1 MSQKPKL
8 RDLTAIEVRRVRTPA
23 TVRADAGDDGPGE
36 IRFTGHAAIFESPTW
51 IGPPKWGFQ
60 EVIARGAFAKTINES
75 DVRFLINHDPNLI
88 LARTTA
94 GTMTLAED
102 KIGLAVDAQLAAT
115 SYGQDLAVSLERGD
129 MSQMSFGFRV
139 VREEWEEIEVEPGV
153 VIERRTLQEV
163 ELFDVSSVTYPAYE
177 DTDGGLAA
185 ATMARELRDRRLSPD
200 PAGRP
205 ARTTTP
211 TATSDGGPG
220 DRGAAPAPAAAATD
234 PTPTTATTATS
245 DGGAGDRGGDP
256 AGHPQTTLTTVPTVT
271 TAGDPGDDGATPD
284 PAGEARATEDDQPL
298 YVLLLAHSAGDHAGT
313 SRAKCPPCTK
323 ALTQPPPATSGTAA
337 AA

>member
-1 MSQKPKL
+1 MPQHPKL

-23 TVRADAGDDGPGE
+23 TIRATDNTDDDSSVKE
-36 IRFTGHAAIFESPTW
+36 LRFTGHAAVFESPTW

-60 EVIARGAFAKTINES
+60 EVIARGAFAKTITES

-94 GTMTLAED
+94 GTMTLLED

-139 VREEWEEIEVEPGV
+139 VREEWEDVEVDGGA
-153 VIERRTLQEV
+153 VIERRTLLEV

-185 ATMARELRDRRLSPD
+185 AELARELRDRRNPTRATRRMVDHLDVRAGDTAEPSDPD
-200 PAGRP
+200 PATP
-205 ARTTTP
+205 AAP
-211 TATSDGGPG
+211 TAATSPPADPAASTPVDKPG
-220 DRGAAPAPAAAATD
+220 D
-234 PTPTTATTATS
+234 
-245 DGGAGDRGGDP
+245 
-256 AGHPQTTLTTVPTVT
+256 
-271 TAGDPGDDGATPD
+271 GDDGL
-284 PAGEARATEDDQPL
+284 PL
-298 YVLLLAHSAGDHAGT
+298 HTLLLAHAAGDHAGT

-323 ALTQPPPATSGTAA
+323 ALTQTPPVTTSGTSAA
-337 AA
+337 

>member
-1 MSQKPKL
+1 MANPRL

-23 TVRADAGDDGPGE
+23 TVRATTDDGDTE

-60 EVIARGAFAKTINES
+60 EVIARGAFAKTIGES

-102 KIGLAVDAQLAAT
+102 KIGLAVDADLAQT

-139 VREEWEEIEVEPGV
+139 VRELWEEIETEPGV

-185 ATMARELRDRRLSPD
+185 MTMARELRDRRTTPD

-205 ARTTTP
+205 SRTKNTTP
-211 TATSDGGPG
+211 TTAGASG
-220 DRGAAPAPAAAATD
+220 DPGAAPAPAPAATD
-234 PTPTTATTATS
+234 PTPTTPTTA
-245 DGGAGDRGGDP
+245 GASGDRGDDPTNPATPATPAATSPPTADTP
-256 AGHPQTTLTTVPTVT
+256 AG
-271 TAGDPGDDGATPD
+271 D
-284 PAGEARATEDDQPL
+284 DDQPL
-298 YVLLLAHSAGDHAGT
+298 YVLLLAHSRGDHTGT

-323 ALTQPPPATSGTAA
+323 ALTQVPPAPVGTPAA
-337 AA
+337 A

>member
-1 MSQKPKL
+1 MSKPKL

-23 TVRADAGDDGPGE
+23 TVRAAGDDTGE

-94 GTMTLAED
+94 GTMTLTED
-102 KIGLAVDAQLAAT
+102 KIGLAVDADLAQT

-139 VREEWEEIEVEPGV
+139 VREEWEELETEPGV

-200 PAGRP
+200 PSGRP
-205 ARTTTP
+205 SRTTIP
-211 TATSDGGPG
+211 TTTTAGGPG
-220 DRGAAPAPAAAATD
+220 GDGAAPAAAAAATD
-234 PTPTTATTATS
+234 PTPTTPTT
-245 DGGAGDRGGDP
+245 DGAS
-256 AGHPQTTLTTVPTVT
+256 
-271 TAGDPGDDGATPD
+271 GDPGDPTNPATPAA
-284 PAGEARATEDDQPL
+284 PAATSPPAERATDPEDDQPL
-298 YVLLLAHSAGDHAGT
+298 YVLLLAHSAGDHTGT

-323 ALTQPPPATSGTAA
+323 ALAQVPPPAGTPAA
-337 AA
+337 A

>member
-1 MSQKPKL
+1 MSSKPKL

-23 TVRADAGDDGPGE
+23 TIRATEGDSDTDTE
-36 IRFTGHAAIFESPTW
+36 IRFTGHAAVFESPTW

-75 DVRFLINHDPNLI
+75 DVRFLINHDPNLL

-94 GTMTLAED
+94 GTMTLTED
-102 KIGLAVDAQLAAT
+102 KIGLAVDANLAQT

-129 MSQMSFGFRV
+129 MTQMSFGFRV
-139 VREEWEEIEVEPGV
+139 VREDWEEIEVEGGA

-185 ATMARELRDRRLSPD
+185 ATMARELRDRRAGASPT
-200 PAGRP
+200 GRP
-205 ARTTTP
+205 ARTTPTTP
-211 TATSDGGPG
+211 TTDGGPG
-220 DRGAAPAPAAAATD
+220 GPGAAAAAPDTTPTTPTTDGGPGGPGAPAAAG
-234 PTPTTATTATS
+234 PTTNPTATTP
-245 DGGAGDRGGDP
+245 GGP
-256 AGHPQTTLTTVPTVT
+256 
-271 TAGDPGDDGATPD
+271 
-284 PAGEARATEDDQPL
+284 GEAARAATEDDQPL
-298 YVLLLAHSAGDHAGT
+298 YVLLLAHSAGDHTGT

-323 ALTQPPPATSGTAA
+323 ALTQTPPVTTGTSAA
-337 AA
+337 A